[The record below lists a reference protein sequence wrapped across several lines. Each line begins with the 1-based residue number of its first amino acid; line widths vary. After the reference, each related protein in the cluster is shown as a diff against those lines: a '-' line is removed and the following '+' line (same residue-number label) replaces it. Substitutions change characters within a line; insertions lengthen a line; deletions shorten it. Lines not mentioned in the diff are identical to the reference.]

1 MKRIAGAVPDNML
14 KDIHLKLTA
23 LPNCFRDKIEEECS
37 WSTPTFYRK
46 LKHIAGISNAER
58 EKIMD
63 VFDEVFKEAWD
74 YCAKYRR
81 PKR

>member
-1 MKRIAGAVPDNML
+1 MKRIIGAVPDNML

-23 LPNCFRDKIEEECS
+23 LPNLFRDKVGEECS

-46 LKHIAGISNAER
+46 LRHVTTISNAER

-63 VFDEVFKEAWD
+63 VLDEVFKEVWD
-74 YCAKYRR
+74 YCGRYRR
-81 PKR
+81 PRR